1 MHEGED
7 DFIVGMAV
15 GIVIC
20 VVVALLWWAI
30 TGGPSAP
37 VTVDN
42 CPVEY
47 KTK

>member
-7 DFIVGMAV
+7 DFIVGMAF

-30 TGGPSAP
+30 TGGSAVP
-37 VTVDN
+37 TTVDN

-47 KTK
+47 KDK